1 MIEHLLVYGTLAPG
15 ESNHY
20 MMKDIPGVWKTAY
33 FKGIVLK
40 KDWGKWNGYP
50 GIILDNESDEIKG
63 YVFSSRE
70 LKEHWDRLDNF
81 EGNDLHIDFD
91 NSLFGNEENEP
102 RLFGKKITDN
112 LHESKIFDGSFT
124 TCKKNKKNCPPWLI
138 SAKEITHKKKLKRIE
153 YRNAWLEIY
162 LSLIHISEPTRPY

>member
-50 GIILDNESDEIKG
+50 GIILDNEADEIKG
-63 YVFSSRE
+63 YVFSSKD

-81 EGNDLHIDFD
+81 EGKDYSRVI
-91 NSLFGNEENEP
+91 S
-102 RLFGKKITDN
+102 
-112 LHESKIFDGSFT
+112 
-124 TCKKNKKNCPPWLI
+124 
-138 SAKEITHKKKLKRIE
+138 SAKLENGTLIE
-153 YRNAWLEIY
+153 AYIY
-162 LSLIHISEPTRPY
+162 ELNEDTR

>member
-20 MMKDIPGVWKTAY
+20 MMKDISGVWKTAY
-33 FKGIVLK
+33 FKGKVLK

-70 LKEHWDRLDNF
+70 LKEHWDRLDEF
-81 EGNDLHIDFD
+81 EGKDYSRVKTSAKL
-91 NSLFGNEENEP
+91 E
-102 RLFGKKITDN
+102 
-112 LHESKIFDGSFT
+112 DGSEINAFIYE
-124 TCKKNKKNCPPWLI
+124 L
-138 SAKEITHKKKLKRIE
+138 KESMRK
-153 YRNAWLEIY
+153 
-162 LSLIHISEPTRPY
+162 

>member
-40 KDWGKWNGYP
+40 KDWGKWTGYP
-50 GIILDNESDEIKG
+50 GIILDNEADEIKG

-70 LKEHWDRLDNF
+70 LKEHWDRLDEF
-81 EGNDLHIDFD
+81 EGKDY
-91 NSLFGNEENEP
+91 S
-102 RLFGKKITDN
+102 RVKT
-112 LHESKIFDGSFT
+112 
-124 TCKKNKKNCPPWLI
+124 
-138 SAKEITHKKKLKRIE
+138 SAKLEDGTLIEAHIYELKGHK
-153 YRNAWLEIY
+153 
-162 LSLIHISEPTRPY
+162 

>member
-50 GIILDNESDEIKG
+50 GIILDSEADEIKG
-63 YVFSSRE
+63 HVFTSKDLKKHCNSVDEFKVRDYSRVKTSAKLEDGSEINAFIYE
-70 LKEHWDRLDNF
+70 LKESMR
-81 EGNDLHIDFD
+81 
-91 NSLFGNEENEP
+91 
-102 RLFGKKITDN
+102 K
-112 LHESKIFDGSFT
+112 
-124 TCKKNKKNCPPWLI
+124 
-138 SAKEITHKKKLKRIE
+138 
-153 YRNAWLEIY
+153 
-162 LSLIHISEPTRPY
+162 